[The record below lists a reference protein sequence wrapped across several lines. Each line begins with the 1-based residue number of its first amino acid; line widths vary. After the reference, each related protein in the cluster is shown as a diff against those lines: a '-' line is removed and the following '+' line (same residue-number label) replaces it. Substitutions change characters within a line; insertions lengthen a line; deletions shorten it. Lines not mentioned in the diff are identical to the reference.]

1 MIRLTMHFGG
11 PVLEMASV
19 EDRTV
24 PGAAGELPVRI
35 YRPVG
40 LAEGPAPAVIFFHG
54 GGWTVG
60 CIASY
65 DKVCR
70 NMAAA
75 CGCAVLSVEY
85 RLGPE
90 DPLPAAPLD
99 AIAVTLWVAAHAAE
113 LRLDGARLAVAG
125 DSAGGTLAA
134 VAAIAAR
141 DAGVSLRCQVLFY
154 PAVDLRA
161 AGDLYPSRA
170 ANADVFML
178 DRKTAEWFGRH
189 SRPAGTDVED
199 WRVSVLLAPDLSGVA
214 PVLMFTAQRDIL
226 HDEEVVFA
234 ERLEAAG
241 VEVMR
246 RNFPGMVHG
255 FVQLGG
261 VLEAAGEAIATMGL
275 FVRQRLLA

>member
-1 MIRLTMHFGG
+1 MIRLTTHFGG
-11 PVLEMASV
+11 AVQEMASV
-19 EDRTV
+19 EDRTA
-24 PGAAGELPVRI
+24 PGAAGALPIRI

-40 LAEGPAPAVIFFHG
+40 LAEGPAAGIIFFHG

-70 NMAAA
+70 NIAAA
-75 CGCAVLSVEY
+75 CACAVVSVEY

-90 DPLPAAPLD
+90 DPLPAASHD
-99 AIAVTLWVAAHAAE
+99 AIAVTLWMAAHAAE
-113 LRLDGARLAVAG
+113 LGLDGARLAVAG
-125 DSAGGTLAA
+125 DSAGGALAA

-141 DAGVSLRCQVLFY
+141 DAGVQLRCQVLFY
-154 PAVDLRA
+154 PATDLRTS
-161 AGDLYPSRA
+161 GDLYPSRA

-178 DRKTAEWFGRH
+178 DWKTAEWFGRH
-189 SRPAGTDVED
+189 SRPAGTDVHD
-199 WRVSVLLAPDLSGVA
+199 WRVSVMLATDLRGVA
-214 PVLMFTAQRDIL
+214 PVLMFTAERDIL
-226 HDEEVVFA
+226 HDEEVAFA
-234 ERLEAAG
+234 ERLETAG

-255 FVQLGG
+255 FIQLGG
-261 VLEAAGEAIATMGL
+261 VLEAAGEAIETMGL